1 MTKQTNMLALMAAAL
16 FAVTALTSGGKLQ
29 AAQVLPAPN
38 INIAGL
44 IPAVASVKAAGLEGA
59 DEIIPTELEIATSE
73 DSSDEGTLPN
83 QGRAVSFTATTG
95 LDEFS
100 AYRMDYTVSF
110 DGTRGRQPMSGI
122 AEGTLEATNSPY
134 AQHLRATLAGD
145 AFRQLG
151 VLGTME
157 LYHVDDT
164 IYFQDPQDGV
174 WTGVP
179 ERLVN
184 RFLPD
189 GMPAPEDYVVLP
201 DSAVRQ
207 PGRSIVNGI
216 VTQRYTFDLDD
227 LADDRNYGGAEG
239 TIWVASDGDYIV
251 RYEATFSGRHEN
263 LAAGG
268 VELMDKGTISILY
281 ELSDVND
288 SLNIEAPKGAR
299 GLSFGTML
307 SLLGSLR

>member
-1 MTKQTNMLALMAAAL
+1 MTKQTHMLALMAAAL
-16 FAVTALTSGGKLQ
+16 FAVTALTSGGRLQ
-29 AAQVLPAPN
+29 AAQYLPAPH

-44 IPAVASVKAAGLEGA
+44 IPAVSPVKAAGVEGA
-59 DEIIPTELEIATSE
+59 DETLPTEHEITTSQ
-73 DSSDEGTLPN
+73 DSSDEATLVSR
-83 QGRAVSFTATTG
+83 GRALPFTATTG
-95 LDEFS
+95 LDDFS

-122 AEGTLEATNSPY
+122 AEGTLEATKRP
-134 AQHLRATLAGD
+134 AAKHVQATLAGD

-151 VLGTME
+151 VLGTMD
-157 LYHVDDT
+157 LYHVNDT
-164 IYFQDPQDGV
+164 IYFQDPQDGA

-179 ERLVN
+179 ERLVS

-189 GMPAPEDYVVLP
+189 GIPAPEDYVVLP
-201 DSAVRQ
+201 ERAVRQ
-207 PGRSIVNGI
+207 TGRSVVNG
-216 VTQRYTFDLDD
+216 VVAQRYTFERDD
-227 LADDRNYGGAEG
+227 LPDARNYDDAEG
-239 TIWVASDGDYIV
+239 TIWVASNGDYIV

-268 VELMDKGTISILY
+268 VELMDEGTIAITY

-299 GLSFGTML
+299 GLSLRSML
-307 SLLGSLR
+307 SLLGSFR

>member
-1 MTKQTNMLALMAAAL
+1 MTKQTHMLALMAAAL
-16 FAVTALTSGGKLQ
+16 FAVTALTSGGRLRAVQ
-29 AAQVLPAPN
+29 DLPAPL

-44 IPAVASVKAAGLEGA
+44 IPAVVPAKAAGVEGA
-59 DEIIPTELEIATSE
+59 DEIQPMKLEITISE
-73 DSSDEGTLPN
+73 DSSNEGTLVN
-83 QGRAVSFTATTG
+83 RERAVPFTATTG

-100 AYRMDYTVSF
+100 AYRMNYTVSF
-110 DGTRGRQPMSGI
+110 DGTRGRQPTSGI
-122 AEGTLEATNSPY
+122 AEGTLEATNNPD
-134 AQHLRATLAGD
+134 AQHLQTTLAGE

-157 LYHVDDT
+157 LYHVNDS
-164 IYFQDPQDGV
+164 IYFQDLQDGT

-189 GMPAPEDYVVLP
+189 GVPAPEDYVVLP

-207 PGRSIVNGI
+207 PGRKIVNG
-216 VTQRYTFDLDD
+216 VVAQRYTFDRND
-227 LADDRNYGGAEG
+227 LTEARNYDDAEG
-239 TIWVASDGDYIV
+239 TIWVASNGDYIV
-251 RYEATFSGRHEN
+251 RYEATLSGRHEN

-268 VELMDKGTISILY
+268 VGLIDEGTISIMY

-288 SLNIEAPKGAR
+288 SLNIEAPRGAK
-299 GLSFGTML
+299 GLSLRSML

>member
-1 MTKQTNMLALMAAAL
+1 
-16 FAVTALTSGGKLQ
+16 
-29 AAQVLPAPN
+29 
-38 INIAGL
+38 
-44 IPAVASVKAAGLEGA
+44 
-59 DEIIPTELEIATSE
+59 
-73 DSSDEGTLPN
+73 
-83 QGRAVSFTATTG
+83 
-95 LDEFS
+95 
-100 AYRMDYTVSF
+100 MDYTVSF

-122 AEGTLEATNSPY
+122 AEGTLEATKRP
-134 AQHLRATLAGD
+134 AAKHVQATLAGD

-157 LYHVDDT
+157 LYHVNDT
-164 IYFQDPQDGV
+164 IYFQDPQDGA

-207 PGRSIVNGI
+207 PGRSIVNGV
-216 VTQRYTFDLDD
+216 VTQLYTFDRDD
-227 LADDRNYGGAEG
+227 LPHARNYDDAEG
-239 TIWVASDGDYIV
+239 TIWVASNGDYIV

-268 VELMDKGTISILY
+268 VELMDEGTISIMY

-288 SLNIEAPKGAR
+288 SLSIEAPKGAR
-299 GLSFGTML
+299 GLSLRSML